1 MTDPTREPVPM
12 STLLRG
18 ARAVVQRVLE
28 DTPAIG
34 DALHST
40 IGQRLLELGFVQ
52 GAEVEVIESMWPFG
66 DPLAVRVRGS
76 TFALRRGEA
85 AAVMVVPANGAR

>member
-1 MTDPTREPVPM
+1 MALDAAQR
-12 STLLRG
+12 R
-18 ARAVVQRVLE
+18 VVDVGVGGE
-28 DTPAIG
+28 D
-34 DALHST
+34 L
-40 IGQRLLELGFVQ
+40 
-52 GAEVEVIESMWPFG
+52 VEVIESMWPFG